1 MIVAVN
7 ELDAVAMRL
16 GLSLQHRLGE
26 VRQLLCEPGQSFLG
40 ECVRGNAGHLNT
52 AVLEQL
58 DIHFLIYG
66 NAGRSCLIL
75 AANNEGGLIEE
86 DVL

>member
-1 MIVAVN
+1 MG
-7 ELDAVAMRL
+7 L
-16 GLSLQHRLGE
+16 GLSLQHGLGE
-26 VRQLLCEPGQSFLG
+26 AGKLLCEPGQSFLG
-40 ECVRGNAGHLNT
+40 ECVRGNAGHLNAT
-52 AVLEQL
+52 VLEQL

-66 NAGRSCLIL
+66 KAVGGCLIL